1 MPSDVQG
8 RRRRPDAGGGQALG
22 GREGVVG
29 VQLGVGPVY
38 DPRRRAVRPDAGGI
52 VVGGVQVELLRRV
65 AGTARK
71 RVGVQLDV
79 GVVCHPH
86 GRAVRP
92 DAGRIVVGGVQV
104 ELLRRVAGTTR
115 KRVGVQFGVGDV
127 RHPHGRAVRPD
138 AVGIVVGG
146 VQVELLGRVAGAA
159 RKRVG
164 VQLGIGVVCHPH
176 GRAVR
181 PDAVGIV
188 VGGVQVELLGRV
200 AGAARKRVGVQLVDG
215 PVDHPHG
222 RAVRPDA
229 VGSAVGGVQVELP
242 GRVAVAVGSRRERRR
257 PSQQF
262 GIRATAVAV
271 SRVRVRRSRRETGQ
285 VLAGSVRGNRTLTG
299 AVRPARRLVVPR
311 IRVVGDGQCGGS
323 CRDVGRGERD
333 VGSDDGRKPAAAA
346 RGVGAADADVV
357 LLGIVDGVVRA
368 VRRPG
373 RDGDAVL
380 VVGVVLVGQ
389 RGAARVGRD
398 VRGLRGVVRV
408 AVDLVARRPVVG
420 RPAHGDLPGA
430 AGGGEVPEVGEY
442 GMNDDGIR
450 PRAGVAGVGVHR
462 ADGHSV
468 CPLIRHLVLACG
480 MGALPLL
487 ALVVRG
493 RHRPGL
499 GAWDGRV
506 RHRAGVVPAAG
517 VPGPAAPPRRADDVV
532 PGRPRYV

>member
-257 PSQQF
+257 PSQQ
-262 GIRATAVAV
+262 IRVRAPAVAV
-271 SRVRVRRSRRETGQ
+271 RRVGVRTDRRQPGQILAGRSRRH
-285 VLAGSVRGNRTLTG
+285 RTLTRR
-299 AVRPARRLVVPR
+299 VRPGVGLVPPVAG
-311 IRVVGDGQCGGS
+311 VVADGDGGAGGT
-323 CRDVGRGERD
+323 DVGGDEANGLDPRREG
-333 VGSDDGRKPAAAA
+333 AAAA

-398 VRGLRGVVRV
+398 VRGLRGVVRG